1 MFIHPICLAYF
12 AVLWCT
18 GLRENKAVTAMCAK
32 KKIIPARYFGS
43 ASAKKCAVQLAL
55 DELAA
60 ERGRD
65 EV

>member
-1 MFIHPICLAYF
+1 
-12 AVLWCT
+12 
-18 GLRENKAVTAMCAK
+18 MCAK